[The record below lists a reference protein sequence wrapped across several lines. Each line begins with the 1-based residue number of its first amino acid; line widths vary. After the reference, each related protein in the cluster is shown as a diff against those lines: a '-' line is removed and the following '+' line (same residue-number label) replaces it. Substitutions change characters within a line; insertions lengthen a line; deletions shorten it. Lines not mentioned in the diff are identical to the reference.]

1 MMPKVDKRTVTQQLK
16 PKCKSF
22 GSWHV
27 LQGRME
33 CDAARACVING
44 IRTETLPEHHAAQ
57 NHSPCIKKKKK
68 IKSQINENQLLLLQ
82 SSRCLK
88 HDSCGYISKSNEA
101 SSCGKLF

>member
-44 IRTETLPEHHAAQ
+44 THRNFTWAPRRSESLTVY
-57 NHSPCIKKKKK
+57 IKKKK
-68 IKSQINENQLLLLQ
+68 N
-82 SSRCLK
+82 
-88 HDSCGYISKSNEA
+88 
-101 SSCGKLF
+101 